1 MRPGLTVADGTR
13 ALNRSGIAQPLA
25 RVAGSTDW
33 RAALG
38 DVPVEAWMSRLALA
52 QVVTPE
58 ILEVAALSC
67 GVRGPTQ
74 YWTDLFEALARE
86 LLDPIPIP
94 SPPTAP

>member
-1 MRPGLTVADGTR
+1 MADGTR

-38 DVPVEAWMSRLALA
+38 DVPVEAWMSSLALA

-58 ILEVAALSC
+58 ILEVAALRRVAFLDVGADALQWGLVRDGVAIGQVC
-67 GVRGPTQ
+67 GVRQGH
-74 YWTDLFEALARE
+74 AGGGGGG
-86 LLDPIPIP
+86 
-94 SPPTAP
+94 